1 MLRSACVKVWGGI
14 TLKTQ
19 TGKPL
24 SPQLKK
30 NPKPTVE
37 KEPKPKPEGLGC
49 GFPFLAQGL
58 VIQQAIDELMAALET
73 PPSEETC

>member
-1 MLRSACVKVWGGI
+1 MLRSACVKVWGGGI

-19 TGKPL
+19 TGNAKP
-24 SPQLKK
+24 K
-30 NPKPTVE
+30 VE

-58 VIQQAIDELMAALET
+58 VIQQAIGELMAVLET